1 MPCKHCQEIRTA
13 ILHGRMAEAA
23 GLTVEKLR
31 ESIGWKSPDA
41 EAPAEVDE
49 LADGGAID
57 AGEGAF
63 VGETTGESIVP
74 AKDSKAK

>member
-1 MPCKHCQEIRTA
+1 MACKHCQEIRDA

-41 EAPAEVDE
+41 EAPVEVVEAESTE
-49 LADGGAID
+49 QTGKGAK
-57 AGEGAF
+57 
-63 VGETTGESIVP
+63 TR
-74 AKDSKAK
+74 

>member
-31 ESIGWKSPDA
+31 ESIGWKAP
-41 EAPAEVDE
+41 EATDPE
-49 LADGGAID
+49 ADSTAPTGKVA
-57 AGEGAF
+57 A
-63 VGETTGESIVP
+63 VGEQAPEIIIP
-74 AKDSKAK
+74 EKSKKTD

>member
-1 MPCKHCQEIRTA
+1 MACKHCQEIRDA

-31 ESIGWKSPDA
+31 ESIGWKSPEMDDSA
-41 EAPAEVDE
+41 IGGAVEAGE
-49 LADGGAID
+49 LAL
-57 AGEGAF
+57 

-74 AKDSKAK
+74 SKAKKAD

>member
-1 MPCKHCQEIRTA
+1 MTCKHCQEIRTA

-31 ESIGWKSPDA
+31 ESIGWKAPEA
-41 EAPAEVDE
+41 EAPVEADE
-49 LADGGAID
+49 LADGGEVD
-57 AGEGAF
+57 AGEGAL

-74 AKDSKAK
+74 TKDSKAK